1 MPELVL
7 FRDILEDDSEPQ
19 YGILMD
25 TDEPEVICLD
35 CGSTI
40 EFGDYEIL
48 KRLPW
53 ENLSEYLKE
62 KHKGD

>member
-7 FRDILEDDSEPQ
+7 FRDTLDDNPEPE

-25 TDEPEVICLD
+25 TDEPEVICLG

-40 EFGDYEIL
+40 EFGDYEIIE
-48 KRLPW
+48 RLPW
-53 ENLSEYLKE
+53 ENLSEYLKQ
-62 KHKGD
+62 KHKGE

>member
-7 FRDILEDDSEPQ
+7 FRDTLDENPEPE
-19 YGILMD
+19 YGILMNM
-25 TDEPEVICLD
+25 DEPEVICLG

-40 EFGDYEIL
+40 EFGDYEII
-48 KRLPW
+48 KKLPW

-62 KHKGD
+62 KHKGE

>member
-7 FRDILEDDSEPQ
+7 FRDTLDENPEPE

-25 TDEPEVICLD
+25 TDEPEVICLG
-35 CGSTI
+35 CGSTV
-40 EFGDYEIL
+40 EFGDYEII
-48 KRLPW
+48 KKLPW

-62 KHKGD
+62 KHKGE